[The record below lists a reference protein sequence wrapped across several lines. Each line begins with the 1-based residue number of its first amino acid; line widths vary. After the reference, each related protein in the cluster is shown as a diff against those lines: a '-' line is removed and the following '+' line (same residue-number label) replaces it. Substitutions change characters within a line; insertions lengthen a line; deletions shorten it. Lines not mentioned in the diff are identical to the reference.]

1 MGLVVPPEYS
11 RLRPGDH
18 VRIVHG
24 AFAGPSGLVDGMR
37 PHEHVAVLLAALGR
51 VKLPADDIEWMPR

>member
-1 MGLVVPPEYS
+1 MGRVVPPEYS

-18 VRIVHG
+18 VRIVRG
-24 AFAGPSGLVDGMR
+24 AFAGLSGLVDGMR

-51 VKLPADDIEWMPR
+51 RRQAAGDRH